1 MTDKDSNI
9 KVINPEENDA
19 IDIDKLLHA
28 LDNENNT
35 GIGDLT
41 TAIIKKQKN
50 DVLQQ
55 LQLPRE
61 KLKELHTKLKEY
73 RYVNDLD
80 DIQYGHYIRWIPLK
94 NPEIIKLTR
103 GAIVCDLR
111 VFNEKIHVRCRNAS
125 YIVQHSLWIF
135 VNSHWCLQQKVRYW
149 NKWKCCRISLRSS

>member
-125 YIVQHSLWIF
+125 YKMMQFILDE
-135 VNSHWCLQQKVRYW
+135 CLVFQKLTDQEKVVLSVLDYLDE
-149 NKWKCCRISLRSS
+149 KKK